1 MKMFFGQSSKTN
13 RTLSEREIERN
24 ALLSDLEKTKRALEI
39 AYAGFDNAVDPDMVD
54 CYIYEINALLK
65 RYKHLAALSQEEYA
79 AAKETVPTGRLR
91 GLYEHSPIH
100 TLVSHVFG

>member
-1 MKMFFGQSSKTN
+1 MKTFYNQSYYT
-13 RTLSEREIERN
+13 SENMDVHFSVPSLRE
-24 ALLSDLEKTKRALEI
+24 DLEKTRTALEI

-65 RYKHLAALSQEEYA
+65 RYKHLSALSEEEYA
-79 AAKETVPTGRLR
+79 SAKTEAPAGRLR

-100 TLVSHVFG
+100 ALVSHVLG

>member
-1 MKMFFGQSSKTN
+1 MKTFYNQSYHTSDDMDIHFSVPS
-13 RTLSEREIERN
+13 LRE
-24 ALLSDLEKTKRALEI
+24 DLEKTRIALEI

-65 RYKHLAALSQEEYA
+65 RYKHLAALTQEEYA
-79 AAKETVPTGRLR
+79 SEKETVPTGRLR

-100 TLVSHVFG
+100 ALVSHVLG

>member
-1 MKMFFGQSSKTN
+1 MKTYYSQSFYSSGN
-13 RTLSEREIERN
+13 MDVQFSVPSLRE
-24 ALLSDLEKTKRALEI
+24 DLEKTRTALEI

-65 RYKHLAALSQEEYA
+65 RYKHLAALSEEEYA
-79 AAKETVPTGRLR
+79 ASTDAAPAERPR

-100 TLVSHVFG
+100 ALVGHVLS